1 MNGSGWSIGRA
12 DAGKSDILISGD
24 TISAVHA
31 SLNYLN
37 GKFYI
42 IDNKSRNGS
51 YIIRDNKKIVLTSHV
66 ELLATDS
73 IVFGA
78 TEVSFNELL
87 SYSSKSNP
95 QNISALGFIAGTNKA
110 VNKPKVQPVINNKD
124 TKKIRCM
131 DCMQPIMSNVK
142 CPSCNSE
149 KHLRGK

>member
-12 DAGKSDILISGD
+12 EADKSDILISGD

-42 IDNKSRNGS
+42 IDNTSRNGS
-51 YIIRDNKKIVLTSHV
+51 YIIRDNKKIVLTKHV

-78 TEVSFNELL
+78 TEVSFHELL
-87 SYSSKSNP
+87 SYSSKSKP
-95 QNISALGFIAGTNKA
+95 QNISELGFITSKNKII
-110 VNKPKVQPVINNKD
+110 NKSETPPVIINKN

-131 DCMQPIMSNVK
+131 DCMRPIMSNVK
-142 CPSCNSE
+142 CPSCNSD
-149 KHLRGK
+149 KHLRRK